1 VETAAGRPAGGAPQN
16 AAVVCRARARPVTVL
31 GDPDWGM
38 ALHAGTRRELG
49 PDGHL
54 VAPIDAGIIRASMT
68 RKAGVR
74 S

>member
-1 VETAAGRPAGGAPQN
+1 
-16 AAVVCRARARPVTVL
+16 
-31 GDPDWGM
+31 M

-54 VAPIDAGIIRASMT
+54 AAPIDAGIIRACT
-68 RKAGVR
+68 ARKAGAR

>member
-1 VETAAGRPAGGAPQN
+1 
-16 AAVVCRARARPVTVL
+16 
-31 GDPDWGM
+31 M

-54 VAPIDAGIIRASMT
+54 AAPIDAGIIRAGT
-68 RKAGVR
+68 ARKAGAR

>member
-1 VETAAGRPAGGAPQN
+1 
-16 AAVVCRARARPVTVL
+16 
-31 GDPDWGM
+31 M

-54 VAPIDAGIIRASMT
+54 VAPIDAGIIRASIA
-68 RKAGVR
+68 RKTGAR